1 MKNLLKEVKKSR
13 RKQQQQQTNQITLT
27 INNKQKNLNENTL
40 HTRILYRS
48 TNEPKVKKK
57 SETERDNYSI
67 N

>member
-1 MKNLLKEVKKSR
+1 MKKSR
-13 RKQQQQQTNQITLT
+13 RKQQQQTNQITLT
-27 INNKQKNLNENTL
+27 MNNKQKNLNENTL

-57 SETERDNYSI
+57 SETERENYSI